1 MTAIKLVI
9 SFVLL
14 GSVKA
19 RSIDPGRMTNVL
31 MGEDDIMRGDMCQD
45 CTQIFELLK
54 DLMSKEDFQAKLTTT
69 LEHLCDKLPAQ
80 ATKICH
86 DEVEKTLPLAISFLT
101 NMLKPEEI
109 CTYLGL
115 CGGRD
120 NGMMRELLLNH
131 IYKTVSVPTMKLEV
145 SVQCSVC
152 TYIVRTVEY
161 LFPKEKAQSVI
172 TALLESLCTE
182 FPTLVQSQCN
192 TIVEKYVQLLIDML
206 LNSSSPNFIC
216 NLLRFCEILEMPFKE
231 RVLSDCDS
239 CLTLAILTRMHL
251 GSNATESQTAS
262 FVDSVCQLHPTAI
275 PKCEIYTQR
284 HGNQLSMFLGKE
296 KEALDI
302 CKRANLCVAPEKEL
316 VMAGDPCSFSPNY
329 RCKDLQ
335 TALECGAVSFC
346 QMNVWG

>member
-9 SFVLL
+9 SIALL
-14 GSVKA
+14 VSVNA
-19 RSIDPGRMTNVL
+19 RSVDPGSMMNVL

-54 DLMSKEDFQAKLTTT
+54 DLMSKEDFQAKLAST
-69 LEHLCDKLPAQ
+69 LERLCDKLPAQ

-101 NMLKPEEI
+101 NMMKPEEI

-131 IYKTVSVPTMKLEV
+131 IYKTVSVPTMKLEW

-172 TALLESLCTE
+172 TTLLESLCTE

-192 TIVEKYVQLLIDML
+192 NIVEQYVQLLIDML
-206 LNSSSPNFIC
+206 VNSSSPNFIC
-216 NLLRFCEILEMPFKE
+216 KLLSFCEILEIPFKE

-239 CLTLAILTRMHL
+239 CLTLAILTHMHL
-251 GSNATESQTAS
+251 GSNATKSQTAS
-262 FVDSVCQLHPTAI
+262 FLDSVCQLHLTAM
-275 PKCEIYTQR
+275 PKCQIYTQR
-284 HGNQLSMFLGKE
+284 HGNHLSMFLGKE
-296 KEALDI
+296 QGALDV
-302 CKRANLCVAPEKEL
+302 CKRANLCVAPDKEL
-316 VMAGDPCSFSPNY
+316 VMAGDPCSSGPNY